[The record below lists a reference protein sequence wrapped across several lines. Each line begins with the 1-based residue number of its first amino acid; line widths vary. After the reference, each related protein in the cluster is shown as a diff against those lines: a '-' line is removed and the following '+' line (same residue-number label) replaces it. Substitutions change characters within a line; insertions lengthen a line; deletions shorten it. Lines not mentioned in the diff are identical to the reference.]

1 VPGTPATHRAAEAA
15 SRAQAPHEFLHAKR
29 YDPSVSEDE
38 DEILLPG
45 ATLPLVPPAPAGDL
59 RSGAVP
65 KPPQIE
71 EHEFEVEE
79 KDDGLRL
86 DVYLAQRLPM
96 HSRTWLARHVAEGH
110 VTLARADD
118 PAAGEGH
125 HREASDE
132 GSVRKIRSGI
142 HIETGDVIAIRL
154 MPRTA
159 AYAIPERIPLTI
171 LHEDPYLVVINKPAG
186 LTVHPGS
193 GEKSGTLANA
203 IAYHFG
209 ELSHVQGPMRPGIV
223 HRLDKDT
230 SGVILVAKDDQTH
243 WSVANQFRERTVK
256 KEYHAVARGVISF
269 DADLISGP
277 IGPDRRHPTRM
288 AIRLDVGRAS
298 ETYFE
303 VIERFSAHTYIRC
316 MPKTG
321 RTHQI
326 RVHMMSAGHPLVSD
340 RVYGGFVPALAEH
353 CPRQALHARR
363 LEITHPATGERMAF
377 EAPLPEDFARLLEHL
392 RK

>member
-1 VPGTPATHRAAEAA
+1 M
-15 SRAQAPHEFLHAKR
+15 
-29 YDPSVSEDE
+29 SEDE

-45 ATLPLVPPAPAGDL
+45 ATLPLVPPGPAPDL

-65 KPPQIE
+65 EAPAIE
-71 EHEFEVEE
+71 EHSFEVEE

-86 DVYLAQRLPM
+86 DVYLAQRLPN
-96 HSRTWLARHVAEGH
+96 HSRTWLARHVSEGH
-110 VTLARADD
+110 VTLSRADD
-118 PAAGEGH
+118 PAAAEGE
-125 HREASDE
+125 D
-132 GSVRKIRSGI
+132 RKIRSGI
-142 HIETGDVIAIRL
+142 HVETGDFITIRL
-154 MPRTA
+154 MPRAA

-171 LHEDPYLVVINKPAG
+171 IHEDPWLVVINKPAG

-243 WSVANQFRERTVK
+243 WAVANQFRERTVK
-256 KEYHAVARGVISF
+256 KEYHAVTRGVISF

-277 IGPDRRHPTRM
+277 IGPDRRHPTKM
-288 AIRLDVGRAS
+288 AIRLDIGRPS

-303 VIERFSAHTYIRC
+303 VIERFSAHTYVRC

-340 RVYGGFVPALAEH
+340 RVYGGFVPALAEF

-363 LEITHPATGERMAF
+363 LEITHPNTGERMAF
-377 EAPLPEDFARLLEHL
+377 EAPLPEDFTRLLEHL